1 MPAPIISAQCWAV
14 IDNVNGNFL
23 FGKNEK
29 ERREIAS
36 LTKIMTCYAVLNL
49 LDKFKLDENQTIV
62 KITENAD
69 GISGTTSDLVVGD
82 SFSVWELLHAMM
94 LPSGNDASIA
104 LAEYFGDLLIK
115 DNYMNSKTPL
125 SLAKPK

>member
-1 MPAPIISAQCWAV
+1 
-14 IDNVNGNFL
+14 
-23 FGKNEK
+23 
-29 ERREIAS
+29 
-36 LTKIMTCYAVLNL
+36 
-49 LDKFKLDENQTIV
+49 
-62 KITENAD
+62 
-69 GISGTTSDLVVGD
+69 VGD

-125 SLAKPK
+125 PFAKPKQHSATKTPALLLSTKFT

>member
-1 MPAPIISAQCWAV
+1 MPAPIVSAQSWAV

-36 LTKIMTCYAVLNL
+36 LTKIMTCYTVLNL
-49 LDKFKLDENQTIV
+49 VDKFKLDVNLTMV

-82 SFSVWELLHAMM
+82 IFSVWELLHAMM

-115 DNYMNSKTPL
+115 DNYMNPKTP
-125 SLAKPK
+125 